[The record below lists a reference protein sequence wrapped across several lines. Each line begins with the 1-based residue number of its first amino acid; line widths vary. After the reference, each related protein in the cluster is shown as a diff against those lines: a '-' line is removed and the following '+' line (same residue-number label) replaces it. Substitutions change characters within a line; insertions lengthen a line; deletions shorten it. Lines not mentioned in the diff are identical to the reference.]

1 MHHNNFPLFPEPDFT
16 MPSFPSAQIIQLIT
30 HGDAATAARL
40 NSEAA
45 NTPGLTHQLRATH
58 DTNAG
63 GIFLW
68 SDATVLNAFEE
79 TTGLT
84 QLAESGNVQSR
95 VFDILQP
102 TSSIAFDTAGEE
114 LSAATSILLVNMHLR
129 IPLEAFL
136 ASVTGPDAEATGKLF
151 GAIPGLVGKVFLH
164 SRQVDDI
171 IGGCYLFTDDQS
183 RSAYLASD
191 LFAAVGGD
199 ENWENLSTMKL
210 SIAGN

>member
-1 MHHNNFPLFPEPDFT
+1 MSSL
-16 MPSFPSAQIIQLIT
+16 PSAQIIQLIT
-30 HGDAATAARL
+30 HADASTAQRL
-40 NSEAA
+40 NAEAA
-45 NTPGLTHQLRATH
+45 NAPGLTHHLRAAH
-58 DTNAG
+58 DTNSG

-68 SDATVLNAFEE
+68 SNETALNGFEQ

-84 QLAESGNVQSR
+84 QLVESGNVQSR

-102 TSSIAFDTAGEE
+102 TSTIAFDTAGRE
-114 LSAATSILLVNMHLR
+114 LSAATSVLLVNMHLR
-129 IPLEAFL
+129 LPLQTFL
-136 ASVTGPDAEATGKLF
+136 ASVTGPEAEATGKLF

-164 SRQVDDI
+164 SRQMDDV

-183 RSAYLASD
+183 RSDYLASE

-199 ENWENLSTMKL
+199 ENWENLSTEEL